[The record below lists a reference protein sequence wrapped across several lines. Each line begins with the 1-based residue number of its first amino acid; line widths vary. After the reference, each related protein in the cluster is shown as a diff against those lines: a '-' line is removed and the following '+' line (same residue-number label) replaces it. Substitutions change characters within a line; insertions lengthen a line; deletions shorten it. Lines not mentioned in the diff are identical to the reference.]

1 MTIDNPGGQALQSNI
16 LVGCDWTFIVDGL
29 AERIHDAANQG
40 LAHRHAHDTA
50 GTLDLVAFLDFG
62 VFAEQNHADLVFFQV
77 QGDAG
82 YAVRKGEQLSG
93 HDFVEAVH
101 AGDTVTQ
108 GDNGADLVYRD
119 LGFVVLDL
127 LADKL
132 GDFVCFDLCHKDSV
146 SSFRFLVSRTALS
159 AWQLAFGP

>member
-1 MTIDNPGGQALQSNI
+1 MLSAVYTSLFS
-16 LVGCDWTFIVDGL
+16 
-29 AERIHDAANQG
+29 
-40 LAHRHAHDTA
+40 
-50 GTLDLVAFLDFG
+50 
-62 VFAEQNHADLVFFQV
+62 VFFFSIRRPPRSTLFP
-77 QGDAG
+77 
-82 YAVRKGEQLSG
+82 YTTLFRSLSG